1 MKLKNRQHYSSLTD
15 QEMEYDWLMNVGRE
29 KDFVFLERI
38 RGWTVNILEGL
49 EFHTR
54 VFTAAEYEVIVNYVY
69 MLNEME
75 RKTNLRIVHMLNQ
88 HSE

>member
-1 MKLKNRQHYSSLTD
+1 MKLKNRPHCSSLID

-38 RGWTVNILEGL
+38 GGWTVNILEGL
-49 EFHTR
+49 EFHTC
-54 VFTAAEYEVIVNYVY
+54 VFGAAKYEVIVNYVY
-69 MLNEME
+69 MLNEMG
-75 RKTNLRIVHMLNQ
+75 RNTNLRIVHILNQ

>member
-1 MKLKNRQHYSSLTD
+1 MKLKNRPHYSSLID

-38 RGWTVNILEGL
+38 RWTVNILEGL

-54 VFTAAEYEVIVNYVY
+54 VFGAAKFEVIVNYVY

-75 RKTNLRIVHMLNQ
+75 SKTNLRIVHILNQ